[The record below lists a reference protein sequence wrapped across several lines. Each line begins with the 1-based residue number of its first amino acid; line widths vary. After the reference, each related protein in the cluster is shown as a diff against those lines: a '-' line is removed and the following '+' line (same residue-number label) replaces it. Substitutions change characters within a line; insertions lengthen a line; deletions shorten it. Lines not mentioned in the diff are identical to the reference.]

1 MKFYSSL
8 QVKSIF
14 VAKAVAWIVA
24 NIFYQ
29 SDFLSNVFRAFAFVL
44 IFVFCVLDIRKHI
57 VPVLRADTYEKDM
70 DIVNK
75 LSGKEIYNELE
86 KVFTIAFKV
95 KDHFDR
101 FVAGNNQIA
110 YVRNMGSQVVNRV
123 KSIIRSIL

>member
-44 IFVFCVLDIRKHI
+44 IFVFCILDIRKYI
-57 VPVLRADTYEKDM
+57 VPVLRAGTYEKDM

-75 LSGKEIYNELE
+75 LSGKEIYNELK

-95 KDHFDR
+95 RDHFDR
-101 FVAGNNQIA
+101 FVAGNNQIVH
-110 YVRNMGSQVVNRV
+110 VRNMGNQVVNRV

>member
-44 IFVFCVLDIRKHI
+44 IFVFCVLDIRKQ
-57 VPVLRADTYEKDM
+57 DDEDEDDM
-70 DIVNK
+70 FQDYSCYGSIYTWNDSDI
-75 LSGKEIYNELE
+75 ED
-86 KVFTIAFKV
+86 FIAFIKE
-95 KDHFDR
+95 DLFHDSSLR
-101 FVAGNNQIA
+101 DEDIE
-110 YVRNMGSQVVNRV
+110 Y
-123 KSIIRSIL
+123 ID